1 MICMLACCWCIGRPR
16 EKLSLCL
23 SLAITLT
30 HILSLADWFF
40 PVPFPF
46 YTLLSHPLLSPIT
59 CPFLPLSILPP
70 LFAGP
75 FLRSA
80 SWSTGAGRWPRGDGA
95 EWRSSFRQWLNL
107 SDMGERSQGT
117 PNRTPWASR
126 TSRYVCV
133 CIVCARETKRKTCSQ
148 SVRSACIME
157 KP

>member
-70 LFAGP
+70 VFAGP

-80 SWSTGAGRWPRGDGA
+80 SWSTGAARWPWRDGA

-117 PNRTPWASR
+117 PNGTPRAFR
-126 TSRYVCV
+126 TSRCVCV
-133 CIVCARETKRKTCSQ
+133 CVYVLYVQEKQRERHAVNQ
-148 SVRSACIME
+148 
-157 KP
+157 

>member
-1 MICMLACCWCIGRPR
+1 MLLVHRTSTR
-16 EKLSLCL
+16 KTFSLSLSCNHTQL
-23 SLAITLT
+23 SD
-30 HILSLADWFF
+30 ILSLAGWFF

-70 LFAGP
+70 VFAGP